1 MKVAFIHPDLGIGG
15 AERLVIDAALEF
27 MDAGHEVVMYTGY
40 HDVTRCFEETLDE
53 RGERA
58 GWVRVHGSWVPR
70 HFFGI
75 FHALLANMRC
85 LWATCALLLH
95 DPDCQVVVVD
105 QVSSPIVLLRLLMSN
120 AAVLFYCHFPDLLLA
135 TKASSP
141 LRRLYRAPV
150 NFLEE
155 FSTGLAHGV
164 VVNSRFTA
172 DVFAKT
178 FASLYR
184 KGAHPAVVY
193 PAVAMATATSSR
205 ERQPATANAPVVFLS
220 VNRFERKKK
229 LELALRAFAK
239 FLEERRAATSGDA
252 SPFETCAT
260 RPKLILAGG
269 YDERLRECVEVR
281 AFLEAEARA
290 LGVAGD
296 VEFRVSIANDEKR
309 ALLEACTCVLYTP
322 ANEHFGIV
330 PLEAMAAGKP
340 VVACDSGGPK
350 ESVAHGVTGFL
361 CAPEPAAFAAAM
373 VRVAGGREGQAAA
386 RRMGILA
393 RQRVEWKFSRKAFGD
408 RMLGL
413 MPGLLAEA
421 ADARH
426 RNARRTE
433 NVVKY
438 SCAVAAAAL
447 VLRALFSFGA
457 VVCRRYSR
465 YA

>member
-105 QVSSPIVLLRLLMSN
+105 QVSSPIVLLRFLMSN

-184 KGAHPAVVY
+184 KGTHPAVVY
-193 PAVAMATATSSR
+193 PAVAMATAGYTTAGCVPFRYSDANVFAKTSAVNLELTTTPCARPVENSSR
-205 ERQPATANAPVVFLS
+205 
-220 VNRFERKKK
+220 
-229 LELALRAFAK
+229 K
-239 FLEERRAATSGDA
+239 F
-252 SPFETCAT
+252 
-260 RPKLILAGG
+260 
-269 YDERLRECVEVR
+269 
-281 AFLEAEARA
+281 
-290 LGVAGD
+290 
-296 VEFRVSIANDEKR
+296 
-309 ALLEACTCVLYTP
+309 
-322 ANEHFGIV
+322 
-330 PLEAMAAGKP
+330 
-340 VVACDSGGPK
+340 
-350 ESVAHGVTGFL
+350 TG
-361 CAPEPAAFAAAM
+361 A
-373 VRVAGGREGQAAA
+373 
-386 RRMGILA
+386 
-393 RQRVEWKFSRKAFGD
+393 
-408 RMLGL
+408 
-413 MPGLLAEA
+413 
-421 ADARH
+421 
-426 RNARRTE
+426 
-433 NVVKY
+433 
-438 SCAVAAAAL
+438 
-447 VLRALFSFGA
+447 
-457 VVCRRYSR
+457 RYSR
-465 YA
+465 RSGDEAFVARSRSGKWQ

>member
-1 MKVAFIHPDLGIGG
+1 M
-15 AERLVIDAALEF
+15 
-27 MDAGHEVVMYTGY
+27 
-40 HDVTRCFEETLDE
+40 
-53 RGERA
+53 
-58 GWVRVHGSWVPR
+58 
-70 HFFGI
+70 
-75 FHALLANMRC
+75 
-85 LWATCALLLH
+85 
-95 DPDCQVVVVD
+95 
-105 QVSSPIVLLRLLMSN
+105 
-120 AAVLFYCHFPDLLLA
+120 
-135 TKASSP
+135 
-141 LRRLYRAPV
+141 
-150 NFLEE
+150 
-155 FSTGLAHGV
+155 
-164 VVNSRFTA
+164 
-172 DVFAKT
+172 
-178 FASLYR
+178 
-184 KGAHPAVVY
+184 
-193 PAVAMATATSSR
+193 
-205 ERQPATANAPVVFLS
+205 FLS
-220 VNRFERKKK
+220 VNRFERKKN
-229 LELALRAFAK
+229 LELALRAFAR

-252 SPFETCAT
+252 SPFEPRAT

-373 VRVAGGREGQAAA
+373 ARVAGGCEGQAAA
-386 RRMGILA
+386 RRMGVFA

-421 ADARH
+421 ADARR

-447 VLRALFSFGA
+447 VLRALFSFGV

>member
-105 QVSSPIVLLRLLMSN
+105 QVSSPIVLLRFLMSN

-184 KGAHPAVVY
+184 KGTHPAVVY
-193 PAVAMATATSSR
+193 PAVAVAAATSSR
-205 ERQPATANAPVVFLS
+205 ERQPATADAPVVFLS
-220 VNRFERKKK
+220 VNRFERKKN
-229 LELALRAFAK
+229 LELALRAFAR
-239 FLEERRAATSGDA
+239 FLEERRRLKPA
-252 SPFETCAT
+252 SPFETRAT

-269 YDERLRECVEVR
+269 YDERLRECV
-281 AFLEAEARA
+281 
-290 LGVAGD
+290 
-296 VEFRVSIANDEKR
+296 
-309 ALLEACTCVLYTP
+309 
-322 ANEHFGIV
+322 
-330 PLEAMAAGKP
+330 
-340 VVACDSGGPK
+340 
-350 ESVAHGVTGFL
+350 
-361 CAPEPAAFAAAM
+361 
-373 VRVAGGREGQAAA
+373 
-386 RRMGILA
+386 
-393 RQRVEWKFSRKAFGD
+393 
-408 RMLGL
+408 
-413 MPGLLAEA
+413 
-421 ADARH
+421 
-426 RNARRTE
+426 
-433 NVVKY
+433 
-438 SCAVAAAAL
+438 
-447 VLRALFSFGA
+447 
-457 VVCRRYSR
+457 
-465 YA
+465 

>member
-1 MKVAFIHPDLGIGG
+1 
-15 AERLVIDAALEF
+15 
-27 MDAGHEVVMYTGY
+27 
-40 HDVTRCFEETLDE
+40 
-53 RGERA
+53 
-58 GWVRVHGSWVPR
+58 
-70 HFFGI
+70 
-75 FHALLANMRC
+75 
-85 LWATCALLLH
+85 
-95 DPDCQVVVVD
+95 
-105 QVSSPIVLLRLLMSN
+105 
-120 AAVLFYCHFPDLLLA
+120 
-135 TKASSP
+135 
-141 LRRLYRAPV
+141 V

-184 KGAHPAVVY
+184 KGTHPAVVY

-205 ERQPATANAPVVFLS
+205 ERQPATADAPVVFLS
-220 VNRFERKKK
+220 VNRFERKKN
-229 LELALRAFAK
+229 LELALRAFAR
-239 FLEERRAATSGDA
+239 FLEERRAATSGHA
-252 SPFETCAT
+252 SPFETRAT

-361 CAPEPAAFAAAM
+361 CAPDPAAFAAAM

-386 RRMGILA
+386 RRMGVLA

-421 ADARH
+421 ADARR

-447 VLRALFSFGA
+447 VLRALFSFGV

>member
-105 QVSSPIVLLRLLMSN
+105 QVSSPIVLLRFLMSN

-220 VNRFERKKK
+220 VNRFERKKN

-239 FLEERRAATSGDA
+239 FREDREHLPS
-252 SPFETCAT
+252 
-260 RPKLILAGG
+260 KLILAGG
-269 YDERLRECVEVR
+269 YDARLRECVEYR
-281 AFLEAEARA
+281 SKLEAEAKA
-290 LGVAGD
+290 LRVFHD
-296 VEFRVSIANDEKR
+296 VEFRTSVSNDEKR
-309 ALLEACTCVLYTP
+309 FLLERCTCVLYTP
-322 ANEHFGIV
+322 SNEHFGIV
-330 PLEAMAAGKP
+330 PLEAMAWGKP
-340 VVACDSGGPK
+340 VIACDSGGPK
-350 ESVAHGVTGFL
+350 ESVVNGVTGFL
-361 CAPEPAAFAAAM
+361 CDATPASFAAAM
-373 VRVAGGREGQAAA
+373 AKIAADSGDGDFGSKAFRMGVLA
-386 RRMGILA
+386 RR
-393 RQRVEWKFSRKAFGD
+393 RVEWKFSRKAFGD

>member
-1 MKVAFIHPDLGIGG
+1 
-15 AERLVIDAALEF
+15 
-27 MDAGHEVVMYTGY
+27 
-40 HDVTRCFEETLDE
+40 
-53 RGERA
+53 
-58 GWVRVHGSWVPR
+58 
-70 HFFGI
+70 
-75 FHALLANMRC
+75 
-85 LWATCALLLH
+85 LH

-105 QVSSPIVLLRLLMSN
+105 QVSSPIVLLRFLMSN

-220 VNRFERKKK
+220 VNRFERKKN